1 MACRVR
7 LVATARTSVLLIE
20 EKDDGIFL
28 YEFRSDGF
36 IGDTWH
42 RTVAEAK
49 AQAKYDFG
57 DGVSPWQEVPPEI
70 ADPVAFG
77 RSNPS

>member
-1 MACRVR
+1 MMRCMR
-7 LVATARTSVLLIE
+7 LVANAGTIVLLIE
-20 EKDDGIFL
+20 EKEDGIFL
-28 YEFRSDGF
+28 YEFRRDGF

-42 RTVAEAK
+42 RTVDEAK
-49 AQAKYDFG
+49 EQAKYDFG
-57 DGVSPWQEVPPEI
+57 DGVSAWREVPPEI